1 MSAQEDLIEKY
12 IKAVSDGIEGCV
24 AKDGQICL
32 SGRFQQLQAI
42 IKPSSRYFFEA
53 GPGGKRV
60 MHAMRE
66 HLAYAQDDWL
76 ALFKVCALIEYMES
90 AYKEDKNLG
99 SFCMSSLE
107 IAVSSFHTEMRSLM
121 DYIGMTCLYLADGS
135 SRRDVL
141 YFKDTFKQLSSSSD
155 LEPNMAAIVDCL
167 HRFKD
172 YYSSV
177 TTVRNAMVHQGAK
190 THILLNSDWHEGRT
204 ALLIGHSGT
213 DLVSEEHFEFPS
225 ELFSE
230 PATDLNIF
238 IGLCLGR
245 LIQFMNEL
253 ADKILTVLED
263 RHIIVLTEFL
273 FPNHPSTMA
282 KLVVA
287 GNLPASALQLMT
299 DQVPGEPIIL
309 SHRMD
314 SRKFVIGTSSA
325 LSFLDEALE
334 TLQKWRKVDISEAAE

>member
-1 MSAQEDLIEKY
+1 MSAQQDLIEKY
-12 IKAVSDGIEGCV
+12 IKAVSDGIDGCV
-24 AKDGQICL
+24 AKDGSICL

-42 IKPSSRYFFEA
+42 IKPNSRYFCETGPA
-53 GPGGKRV
+53 GKKI
-60 MHAMRE
+60 MHAMRK
-66 HLAYAQDDWL
+66 HLAFAQDDWL

-90 AYKEDKNLG
+90 AYLENRKLAA
-99 SFCMSSLE
+99 FCMSSLE
-107 IAVSSFHTEMRSLM
+107 IAVSSFHAEMRSLM
-121 DYIGMTCLYLADGS
+121 DYVGMTCLYLADGII
-135 SRRDVL
+135 RRDVL
-141 YFKDTFKQLSSSSD
+141 YFKDSFDAVNSISG
-155 LEPNMAAIVDCL
+155 LEPNMVAIVDCL

-177 TTVRNAMVHQGAK
+177 TTVRNAMIHKGAK

-204 ALLIGHSGT
+204 AFLIGLSGT
-213 DLVSEEHFEFPS
+213 DLVSEIHFEFPS
-225 ELFSE
+225 ALFSE

-238 IGLCLGR
+238 IGLCIGR

-263 RHIIVLTEFL
+263 RHIVVLTETL

-287 GNLPASALQLMT
+287 GHLPASALQLMT
-299 DQVPGEPIIL
+299 DLVPGEPIIL

-325 LSFLDEALE
+325 LAFLDEALE
-334 TLQKWRKVDISEAAE
+334 TLQKWRKVDSFEITE